1 MSTRVAT
8 WFAWSLACLGV
19 ASFLLAVMMHIVT
32 LPVRPPGSWGT
43 GGISTPV
50 WAILPFLPFSIM
62 GALIASRRPRNPI
75 GWLCLAVG
83 ILWMLNNI
91 ATSYML
97 IGLRVADPGSVPYP
111 VAVGSLAGWLGPTVG
126 LLFGTFLILLFPD
139 GRLPS
144 SRWRPVAWLC
154 GLVIASTIV
163 LTTLAPGPLSD
174 LRSVNNPFGLEGH
187 PWVADLNGVVG
198 LLFPLCL
205 LISASSLILR
215 YLRSG
220 GEVREQIK
228 WLAFAASVIAL
239 AIFVAVV
246 QGTFFASAGAGS
258 AEPLWGKLLQDAL
271 TFSFAGIP
279 IAIGFA
285 VLKYH
290 LYGIDVVINRA
301 LVYGS
306 LTLLLAL
313 VYFGGVTAT
322 QALLQTLTDQQRLPQ
337 LAVVVST
344 LVIAALFNPLRRRI
358 QSFIDRRFYRSKY
371 DARKTLEAFSA
382 RLRDQTDLQALDIEL
397 TRVVRETMQPEHVSL
412 WLRPDP
418 TSEGEK
424 TG

>member
-1 MSTRVAT
+1 MSTRAAS
-8 WFAWSLACLGV
+8 WLAWSLACLGV
-19 ASFLLAVMMHIVT
+19 ASFVLAVILHIVT

-50 WAILPFLPFSIM
+50 WAILPFLPFLIV
-62 GALIASRRPRNPI
+62 GPLIASSRPKNPI
-75 GWLCLAVG
+75 GWLSLAVG

-91 ATSYML
+91 ASSYML
-97 IGLRVADPGSVPYP
+97 IGLRMADPGSVPYP
-111 VAVGSLAGWLGPTVG
+111 VAVGSMAGWLGPTVG

-163 LTTLAPGPLSD
+163 LTTLTPGPLSD

-187 PWVADLNGVVG
+187 PWVADLSGVVG

-215 YLRSG
+215 YLRSDE
-220 GEVREQIK
+220 EVREQIK

-239 AIFVAVV
+239 AIFFAVV
-246 QGTFFASAGAGS
+246 QGTFFASDSAGS
-258 AEPLWGKLLQDAL
+258 ADPLWGKLLQDAL

-313 VYFGGVTAT
+313 VYFGGVTGT
-322 QALLQTLTDQQRLPQ
+322 QALFQTLTSQERLPQ
-337 LAVVVST
+337 LTVVIST
-344 LVIAALFNPLRRRI
+344 LLIAALFNPLRRRI
-358 QSFIDRRFYRSKY
+358 QSFIDRRFYRRKY

-382 RLRDQTDLQALDIEL
+382 RLRDQTDLQALNSEL
-397 TRVVRETMQPEHVSL
+397 TRVVRETIQPEHVSL

-418 TSEGEK
+418 SPKGEK